1 MTLYDS
7 FANEIPLG
15 VTLPQQR
22 SASFSNTAP
31 GTATFPIN
39 AAFDNTKALK
49 IGEVAVQAPG

>member
-15 VTLPQQR
+15 VTLPATR
-22 SASFSNTAP
+22 AASFSNTAP
-31 GTATFPIN
+31 TAATFALN